1 MLIYRDPLLRKQ
13 ILTIAGPAMGEM
25 IMYMIIGV
33 VDIAVVGRL
42 GASPLAAVSLGAE
55 IFFSLVLFLEA
66 LAIGANVLVAQAKGA
81 GNHYQMRS
89 YTAHTIVMALVLG
102 FILQALGLFYTQDII
117 GLFAVEPAVAQQ
129 ANDYLYIT
137 FLIAPFAL
145 LMYMTNAVF
154 RGLGRTDIPM
164 VISVI
169 VNIVNVAG
177 DFLLVYGLAGFPKM
191 GVAGAAAATAVAH
204 VLGCVLALTAIL
216 FGFGGIRPRWREF
229 IQLKLKHFK
238 DILALGIPSMVEQFF
253 YITSNLLSIY
263 LLVYLGTISF
273 ATHQLAVTV
282 ESISFMPGI
291 GIAIA
296 ATTLV
301 GQSVGARD
309 PKSAQRAAQGCI
321 ELSLVIMGFFA
332 LVFAL
337 VPSWIAGLFTND
349 VDIIPLAEVVI
360 RVAALEQLTIAF
372 TTVASGILKGSGN
385 TRTPMLV
392 SLAFTWFFR
401 LPLMYVMVKIWSTP
415 LLYIWILFIFDW
427 LLRSWVYFILY
438 RRKGWLRPA
447 MAENTSSAN

>member
-1 MLIYRDPLLRKQ
+1 
-13 ILTIAGPAMGEM
+13 MGEM

-385 TRTPMLV
+385 TRTPMLI

>member
-1 MLIYRDPLLRKQ
+1 MIIYRDALLRKQ

-385 TRTPMLV
+385 TRTPMLI

>member
-1 MLIYRDPLLRKQ
+1 MLIYRDALLRKQ

-385 TRTPMLV
+385 TRTPMLI

>member
-1 MLIYRDPLLRKQ
+1 
-13 ILTIAGPAMGEM
+13 
-25 IMYMIIGV
+25 
-33 VDIAVVGRL
+33 
-42 GASPLAAVSLGAE
+42 
-55 IFFSLVLFLEA
+55 
-66 LAIGANVLVAQAKGA
+66 
-81 GNHYQMRS
+81 
-89 YTAHTIVMALVLG
+89 
-102 FILQALGLFYTQDII
+102 
-117 GLFAVEPAVAQQ
+117 
-129 ANDYLYIT
+129 
-137 FLIAPFAL
+137 
-145 LMYMTNAVF
+145 MYMTNAVF

-164 VISVI
+164 VIAVI

-385 TRTPMLV
+385 TRTPMLI

>member
-1 MLIYRDPLLRKQ
+1 MLIYRDALLRKQ

-55 IFFSLVLFLEA
+55 VFFSLVLFLEA

-81 GNHYQMRS
+81 GNHSQMRS

-102 FILQALGLFYTQDII
+102 FILQALGLLYTQDII

-129 ANDYLYIT
+129 AYDYLYIT

-164 VISVI
+164 VIAVI

-177 DFLLVYGLAGFPKM
+177 DFLLVFGLAGFPKM

-204 VLGCVLALTAIL
+204 VLGCVLALTAIF

>member
-1 MLIYRDPLLRKQ
+1 MLIYRDALLRKQ

-438 RRKGWLRPA
+438 RRKSWLRPA

>member
-42 GASPLAAVSLGAE
+42 GASPLAAVSLGSE

-81 GNHYQMRS
+81 GDHHQIRS
-89 YTAHTIVMALVLG
+89 YTAHTIVMAVVLG
-102 FILQALGLFYTQDII
+102 FILQVSGLYYTQDIL
-117 GLFAVEPAVAQQ
+117 GLFAVEPAVSQQ
-129 ANDYLYIT
+129 AHDYLYIT
-137 FLIAPFAL
+137 FQIAPFAL

-164 VISVI
+164 IIAVI
-169 VNIVNVAG
+169 VNIVNVIG
-177 DFLLVYGLAGFPKM
+177 DFLLVFGLAGFPKM
-191 GVAGAAAATAVAH
+191 GVAGAAVATAAAH
-204 VLGCVLALTAIL
+204 VIGCCLALTALL
-216 FGFGGIRPRWREF
+216 FGFSGIRPRWQQF
-229 IQLKLKHFK
+229 IQLKLKYFK
-238 DILALGIPSMVEQFF
+238 DMLTLGIPSLIEQFF

-282 ESISFMPGI
+282 ESISFMPGF

-301 GQSVGARD
+301 GQSIGARD
-309 PKSAQRAAQGCI
+309 FKSALRFARGCI
-321 ELSLVIMGFFA
+321 ELSFVIMGFFA
-332 LVFAL
+332 LIFAL
-337 VPSWIAGLFTND
+337 VPSWIAGIFTND
-349 VDIIPLAEVVI
+349 PDIIPLAETII

-385 TRTPMLV
+385 TRTPMLISTV
-392 SLAFTWFFR
+392 FTWFFR
-401 LPLMYVMVKIWSTP
+401 LPLMYIMVRIWSVP
-415 LLYIWILFIFDW
+415 LLYLWFLFIFDW
-427 LLRSWVYFILY
+427 LLRSLVYLRLY
-438 RRKGWLRPA
+438 RRKHWLRPA
-447 MAENTSSAN
+447 TAKSDSSAN

>member
-1 MLIYRDPLLRKQ
+1 
-13 ILTIAGPAMGEM
+13 MGEM

-164 VISVI
+164 VIAVI

-385 TRTPMLV
+385 TRTPMLI

>member
-1 MLIYRDPLLRKQ
+1 MLIYRDALLRKQ